1 MASGKQIG
9 AYSGKMTTIT
19 FGPGSGNDQTV
30 QANMEGTFSGELGE
44 GTYVLTHHLVLR
56 PSDKSGMWSQYG
68 LATMKDGSSLGFQV
82 QGTWEEISAG
92 KWRYR
97 GNGQFSDGRTYVSE
111 FEGDWATRTWAGK
124 LYE

>member
-19 FGPGSGNDQTV
+19 FGPGPGNDQSV
-30 QANMEGTFSGELGE
+30 QMNIEGTFSGELGE
-44 GTYVLTHHLVLR
+44 GTYVLTHHVVLAAG
-56 PSDKSGMWSQYG
+56 DKSGIWSQYG
-68 LATMKDGSSLGFQV
+68 LATMKDGSALGFRV
-82 QGTWEEISAG
+82 QGTWEEMSVG